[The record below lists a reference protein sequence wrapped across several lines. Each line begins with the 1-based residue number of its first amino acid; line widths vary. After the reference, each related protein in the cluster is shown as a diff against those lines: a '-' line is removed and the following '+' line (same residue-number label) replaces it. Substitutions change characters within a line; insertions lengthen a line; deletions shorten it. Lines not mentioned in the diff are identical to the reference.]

1 MYNNLPLMSQ
11 LLGQQKVVPVV
22 VIDDEAAALSLAQAL
37 LDGGINVIEITLRN
51 AYGLEAIKLIKRT
64 FPEMVVL
71 AGTVTSAQ
79 AVHDVVEAG
88 VDGIISPGVTPA
100 ILQAAST
107 SGVPILP
114 GVATPSEVLL
124 AMEYGLQECKL
135 FPASIVGGVGA
146 IKAFS
151 GPFPGIRF
159 CPTGGVSAA
168 NYKDYLEL
176 DNVMCVGGSWIAP
189 SSLIRQGKWQ
199 EITANCLDVTNND

>member
-1 MYNNLPLMSQ
+1 MNNNLPLMSQ
-11 LLGQQKVVPVV
+11 LLGKQRVVPVV
-22 VIDDEAAALSLAQAL
+22 VINDEAAALSLAQAL

-64 FPEMVVL
+64 FPDMVVL
-71 AGTVTSAQ
+71 AGTVTSAE

-88 VDGIISPGVTPA
+88 VDGIISPGITPA

-146 IKAFS
+146 IKAFG

-189 SSLIRQGKWQ
+189 SSLIQQGKWQ